1 VPTQLLIVSSN
12 LKPASNSL
20 VLARE
25 AERVLREDGHEVAFL
40 DLRDLPLPL
49 CDGGASFEHPNVL
62 RADQLVAHA
71 QGIIVSTP
79 IYNYDANSALKNF
92 IEHTGQAWENKV
104 VGFLCNAG
112 GSASFM
118 SIMSIANSLMLDF
131 RCVIVPRFVYA
142 LGTSFKD
149 GAIVETAI
157 AARVAECARAAAHLA
172 DALKPKP

>member
-1 VPTQLLIVSSN
+1 MSLLVVSSN
-12 LKPASNSL
+12 LKHPSNSL

-25 AERVLREDGHEVAFL
+25 AERILREDRHDVTFL
-40 DLRDLPLPL
+40 DLRELPLPL

-62 RADQLVAHA
+62 RADQMVAHA
-71 QGIIVSTP
+71 RGIIVSTP

-104 VGFLCNAG
+104 VSFLCSAG

-118 SIMSIANSLMLDF
+118 SIMGLANSLMLDF

-142 LGTSFKD
+142 LGTSFTQGKITD
-149 GAIVETAI
+149 TEI
-157 AARVAECARAAAHLA
+157 AARVAECARTTAHFA
-172 DALKPKP
+172 EALKPKS